1 MGNTSIKKNKY
12 KFLKKKDNKI
22 NNNKIDIKHHLHLPI
37 EQVSYDLIN
46 FSDSDDDTN
55 DNSYY
60 HSEYD
65 KTILHHQVTC
75 LLGDNNNNNNNVN
88 SPQKINIF
96 NLQFMS
102 LWLNVYYNN
111 IAKYNI
117 SNILIYDFNT
127 YFLQNKNI
135 PSPSDKTLTI
145 VANQNIN
152 NFLYTL
158 ILYYNHQYQ
167 YKLKTRINEHSNIQN
182 VIVFIQ
188 ELIMIFLDKYDIS
201 IGMIGPVNPS
211 KIYVANNQLYKK
223 FGIYDV
229 YNDGIFSS
237 KNDLIFNTNIKTI
250 FNTSMILIN
259 HFKLLNFGIIH
270 KPTNT
275 QPEIIS
281 ISLSLFYRFIN
292 TYAVIQ

>member
-22 NNNKIDIKHHLHLPI
+22 NNNKINNKIN
-37 EQVSYDLIN
+37 VSYDLIN
-46 FSDSDDDTN
+46 FSETDDDDN
-55 DNSYY
+55 YNSY
-60 HSEYD
+60 SKLREYD
-65 KTILHHQVTC
+65 KTITHHQVSF
-75 LLGDNNNNNNNVN
+75 LLGDNNNNNVN
-88 SPQKINIF
+88 FTQKINIF

-111 IAKYNI
+111 ISKYNI

-135 PSPSDKTLTI
+135 PCPSDKTLTI

-158 ILYYNHQYQ
+158 ILYYNHQSQ
-167 YKLKTRINEHSNIQN
+167 YNLKTRINEQSNIQN

-211 KIYVANNQLYKK
+211 KIYIANNQLYKK

-237 KNDLIFNTNIKTI
+237 KNGLIFNTNIKTI

-259 HFKLLNFGIIH
+259 HFKLLNVGVIH

-292 TYAVIQ
+292 TYSVIQ